1 VKGFNERELKALVKS
16 NKVRHLRVD
25 TDGAGYTLRF
35 DLGVR
40 LRDARQAAEADG
52 TLITFRG
59 QPKRFRSHRT
69 LIQNLKKLGI
79 ARWRCR
85 LDSARG

>member
-1 VKGFNERELKALVKS
+1 MRGYNERELKELVLS
-16 NKVRHLRVD
+16 DEVQHPRVD
-25 TDGAGYTLRF
+25 SDGSSYLLKF

-40 LRDARQAAEADG
+40 LRDAQQREEADG
-52 TLITFRG
+52 TLTTFRG

-69 LIQNLKKLGI
+69 LIQNMKKLGI

-85 LDSARG
+85 LDGIEG